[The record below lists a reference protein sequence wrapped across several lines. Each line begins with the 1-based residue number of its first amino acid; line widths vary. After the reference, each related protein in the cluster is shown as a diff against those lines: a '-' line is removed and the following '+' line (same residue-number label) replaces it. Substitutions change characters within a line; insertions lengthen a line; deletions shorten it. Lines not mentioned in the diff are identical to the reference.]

1 MVKIVKQELTK
12 IVEILKLLHHFNNM
26 VKLEIKKIKGKKYIY
41 IKDKVRVNDKTL
53 RISTYVGRFGENNF
67 RRLLDENS

>member
-1 MVKIVKQELTK
+1 
-12 IVEILKLLHHFNNM
+12 M